1 MLPGVLF
8 RGTEE
13 VYQEGRARQE
23 WISLR
28 EGRVD
33 EGTAFLWERRDP
45 WAGER
50 VCVCD
55 KEGIRSG
62 YCQNPLA
69 QTQERILDLLMELG
83 DKHLLLSD
91 LLSLSWFRTCPG
103 IHFKLVGRGPSSQSA
118 SYFIVGEASVSV
130 RKDDLVI
137 SVGLGS

>member
-1 MLPGVLF
+1 
-8 RGTEE
+8 
-13 VYQEGRARQE
+13 
-23 WISLR
+23 
-28 EGRVD
+28 
-33 EGTAFLWERRDP
+33 
-45 WAGER
+45 
-50 VCVCD
+50 
-55 KEGIRSG
+55 
-62 YCQNPLA
+62 
-69 QTQERILDLLMELG
+69 MELR